1 MTTLFFILLILPLLS
16 EMEGIRN
23 PEGRRDLREKL
34 NRFNKEQKDETIP
47 FDSKIT
53 LNGLGISGKL
63 GLQVFYIL
71 LCVLGMLLSA
81 QWILFLIL
89 FVLGFITT
97 IIKKLSDNNTY
108 QDLVTRFD
116 ALISLVLLLYIIIN
130 HFHHLDIIP
139 LL

>member
-1 MTTLFFILLILPLLS
+1 MTTLFFILLILPLLA

-23 PEGRRDLREKL
+23 PEGKRDLREKL

-53 LNGLGISGKL
+53 LNGLGIAGKL

-81 QWILFLIL
+81 QWILFLLL
-89 FVLGFITT
+89 FILGFITT
-97 IIKKLSDNNTY
+97 IIRKLTDNNTY